1 MDDAKGRD
9 AARQLGLE
17 VAGTLGLLKRA
28 GQRNLLNFEAALDAL
43 LKTNFRVSPAKLK
56 QIREQD

>member
-9 AARQLGLE
+9 AARKLGLE

-28 GQRNLLNFEAALDAL
+28 GQRKLLNFEAALDAL
-43 LKTNFRVSPAKLK
+43 LKTNFRVSRDKLK
-56 QIREQD
+56 QIRESD